1 MSEDSTASSSPPSS
15 SSKSKKF
22 EVPKPSFHF
31 FNLFGGDSDDGKTS
45 EADVE
50 EGNKKLMN
58 DKIFNQDDVDD
69 DDEENNDHAMDDAIE
84 SPSNEAKKP
93 VDNKA
98 LWDSIIQLMTGGKES
113 ALENIVNLVST
124 AMASQQGDLS
134 TTESSFSAEDFKN
147 VMTTL
152 VEQLKNNFEDVP
164 VFDIDPMA
172 FVYYIEKEDE
182 RTNPS
187 WKRRVHR
194 FMPSIKMET
203 LHGLNDALYLANL
216 AYVNVVEEIQHG
228 IKQYKGTKYELAYA
242 TTDCKP
248 QEPANFLLIKKE
260 GALPGTMKR
269 LFGTLSTKSY
279 VECVLVVR
287 GTKTI
292 EDAFSDGL
300 LEATP
305 YRDGMAHDGVCK
317 SGLYLVKK
325 HTDLLLNILKMSG
338 RDKVKLTI
346 IGHSLGAVRF
356 FSF

>member
-1 MSEDSTASSSPPSS
+1 MMSADSASSSSPSS
-15 SSKSKKF
+15 VKSKKF
-22 EVPKPSFHF
+22 EASKPSFHF
-31 FNLFGGDSDDGKTS
+31 FNLFGGSDDGKAS
-45 EADVE
+45 EAEVE
-50 EGNKKLMN
+50 EGNRKLMD
-58 DKIFNQDDVDD
+58 DKIFNQNDVDE
-69 DDEENNDHAMDDAIE
+69 DDEEKNNHTIDDAIE
-84 SPSNEAKKP
+84 SPSNDAKKP
-93 VDNKA
+93 VDKKE
-98 LWDSIIQLMTGGKES
+98 LWDSIIQLMTGGKEN
-113 ALENIVNLVST
+113 ALENMVNLVST

-152 VEQLKNNFEDVP
+152 IEQLKNNFQDVP

-187 WKRRVHR
+187 WKRRIHR

-203 LHGLNDALYLANL
+203 IHGLNDALYLSNL

-228 IKQYKGTKYELAYA
+228 LKNYKGAKYELVYA
-242 TTDCKP
+242 TTDCNP
-248 QEPANFLLIKKE
+248 HEPANFLLMKKE
-260 GALPGTMKR
+260 GASPGTMKG
-269 LFGTLSTKSY
+269 LLGPLTTKSY

-292 EDAFSDGL
+292 EDALSDGL

-317 SGLYLVKK
+317 SGLFLVEK
-325 HTDLLLNILKMSG
+325 HTDVLLNILKTSG

-346 IGHSLGAVRF
+346 LGHSLGAVRLLAF
-356 FSF
+356 